1 MVHFFSAGVPA
12 YARIKAG
19 ATALKSN
26 SDSYN
31 FSAEKQSPKCTALLH
46 CNFGGNPPA
55 GKGRAEDTKIF
66 RIMQIYLLNPI
77 IFFCGCALRYPW

>member
-1 MVHFFSAGVPA
+1 MVYFFSAGMPA

-55 GKGRAEDTKIF
+55 GKGRAEDTKKNVHLQTF
-66 RIMQIYLLNPI
+66 PQKNVRARA
-77 IFFCGCALRYPW
+77 FC